1 MLMKVTH
8 SATPTTTTATVSAI
22 VSFPAVLRGVAKG
35 QCADNE
41 LIEEGEKST
50 KQDYVS
56 LSLSLW
62 DHLQVTTCC
71 WGLSLSSL
79 S

>member
-8 SATPTTTTATVSAI
+8 SATPTTTTAAAVSAI

-41 LIEEGEKST
+41 LIEEREKRVLSRT
-50 KQDYVS
+50 IS
-56 LSLSLW
+56 LSLSL
-62 DHLQVTTCC
+62 
-71 WGLSLSSL
+71 GSLTSNHMLLGS
-79 S
+79 